1 MMEHSFDRIEL
12 GGQNVPVQ
20 GGNLRIVEERVIS
33 WLGTP
38 PSEEELK
45 PRMRMKMSWD
55 RIILPPNTE
64 VYQEVEFYVST
75 RGGDEFAGT
84 LILTGSLVQRGYLV
98 SEHNPLVIRYEEAE

>member
-1 MMEHSFDRIEL
+1 MEHSFDRIEL

-45 PRMRMKMSWD
+45 PRIRMKMNWN
-55 RIILPPNTE
+55 RIILPPDIE
-64 VYQEVEFYVST
+64 VYQEVEFHVST
-75 RGGDEFAGT
+75 RGGDKFTGV
-84 LILTGSLVQRGYLV
+84 LILTGSLIEKGYRV
-98 SEHNPLVIRYEEAE
+98 SEHNPLVIRYEGA